1 MSKKHHSEKNAGEVH
16 AEKSP
21 SVNKVVAIIIIFCFI
36 GIIPLLTLWSM
47 PPVHPIT
54 PTAPPP
60 ASVVNAAAA
69 AGMKVCSTG
78 PVTYKSLGIETASL
92 YQLSTDCGKVTQ
104 SNSVVVLL
112 VEFSSVS
119 AMNSAVNIALGQ
131 LSNYEA
137 VNFIAY
143 TDGTQVIIVKGSPG
157 NTYVQTVGA
166 SLQEQGAVEFAS
178 GA

>member
-1 MSKKHHSEKNAGEVH
+1 MSKKHHGEKNGGEKH

-21 SVNKVVAIIIIFCFI
+21 SVNKVVVVIIIFCFI
-36 GIIPLLTLWSM
+36 GIMPILTLWSI
-47 PPVHPIT
+47 PPYNPPAAT
-54 PTAPPP
+54 SPPP

-78 PVTYKSLGIETASL
+78 PVTYKAPGLETASL

-104 SNSVVVLL
+104 GNSVAVL
-112 VEFSSVS
+112 VADFSSVN
-119 AMNSAVNIALGQ
+119 AMNSAIQVAMAQ
-131 LSNYEA
+131 LANYEA
-137 VNFIAY
+137 VNFMAF

-157 NTYVQTVGA
+157 NTYVQKIGA

-178 GA
+178 GS